1 MHIRS
6 IAWPAVALAFVLASS
21 SLVFAQGGADKSMMS
36 TTQRLDV
43 MRSKL
48 EALRRSLNSAIAG
61 IPAKPAD
68 KDKKALAN
76 ADDPRVRLQGLD
88 KEASS
93 ILSEVND
100 LHGKADRSERF
111 DATKIDS
118 LEGAVTELDGRVQA
132 ALQAT
137 ASARTG
143 DAATAA
149 TYTRKKPKGGKWWWP
164 FGGGD
169 SDKYEELTS
178 TVAQGRDRVLFEDA
192 AKEVRRGNHEVGRLL
207 FTTIINTYPDSPYLP
222 LAKLAIADSFYLEG
236 GTSLLIQA
244 AAAYQDW
251 LTFFPTD
258 PLADAAMLK
267 VAEAEMRQMG
277 LPDREIPHARKA
289 EQRLK
294 ALLQQYPQ
302 TKLRDIVQDRLYQ
315 VQENLGMH
323 NMTIGDFYLGHYK
336 GNKGGLKGAQ
346 SRYKED
352 IDKYP
357 CFSYNDRVLFN
368 LAYTYVQEEEPD
380 EAAKYY
386 VQLLQKY
393 PDSQYA
399 EKAKE
404 QLSIIGV
411 PVPEKV
417 EVSACPKPER
427 PGLIGNLMQQ
437 VAGSAD
443 VIVGK
448 DGILISRSKPKEG
461 QKDLIDLA
469 LEGGGQ
475 LPSNVTPKAPSTIPV
490 RHQVP
495 NETKNDETT
504 NSEKGKVGVK
514 IQSTPNGPVPNR
526 INPSSGSTPPPPSG
540 IKP

>member
-1 MHIRS
+1 
-6 IAWPAVALAFVLASS
+6 
-21 SLVFAQGGADKSMMS
+21 
-36 TTQRLDV
+36 
-43 MRSKL
+43 
-48 EALRRSLNSAIAG
+48 
-61 IPAKPAD
+61 
-68 KDKKALAN
+68 
-76 ADDPRVRLQGLD
+76 
-88 KEASS
+88 
-93 ILSEVND
+93 
-100 LHGKADRSERF
+100 
-111 DATKIDS
+111 
-118 LEGAVTELDGRVQA
+118 
-132 ALQAT
+132 
-137 ASARTG
+137 
-143 DAATAA
+143 
-149 TYTRKKPKGGKWWWP
+149 
-164 FGGGD
+164 
-169 SDKYEELTS
+169 
-178 TVAQGRDRVLFEDA
+178 
-192 AKEVRRGNHEVGRLL
+192 
-207 FTTIINTYPDSPYLP
+207 
-222 LAKLAIADSFYLEG
+222 
-236 GTSLLIQA
+236 
-244 AAAYQDW
+244 
-251 LTFFPTD
+251 
-258 PLADAAMLK
+258 
-267 VAEAEMRQMG
+267 
-277 LPDREIPHARKA
+277 
-289 EQRLK
+289 
-294 ALLQQYPQ
+294 
-302 TKLRDIVQDRLYQ
+302 
-315 VQENLGMH
+315 MH

-336 GNKGGLKGAQ
+336 GNKGGLKGDQ

-357 CFSYNDRVLFN
+357 CFSHNDRVLFN